1 MASPATTVSWL
12 DVLRRHE
19 RRLSVAWLVGVALL
33 FASFV
38 PTRTRLFWLNGLQ
51 AVADRYDQRWEQRL
65 DVGARLVEAKR
76 YEEAV
81 TYLSRLDAE
90 YPARTSRQGR
100 DKERE
105 YLLRLLAQSYEAT
118 ARKGKA
124 MATWERLVQFDSLNY
139 RNHVYYAQAAER
151 QLSGWAV
158 AIEAR
163 DGYVRAL
170 DLFPSHLP
178 SLRGVISY
186 YADRGEWREVT
197 ATYRTFLDAFLLVHL
212 TLRVGDQIV
221 DVPVLADGRPHALD
235 VALPAALPAGWS
247 GDVMLGSSIYPV
259 AIEQA
264 TLVGPLMVGRA
275 DVRDSVPLSMTATR
289 SDFMTRSGSGWVPAD
304 SSAALRLPVAAS
316 SGVARVRLTVR
327 VFKQLDASLWKVV
340 QKSYRNLLDA
350 DGLADAVARTAP
362 FASPDDARR
371 AFERWPEWASG
382 QYVRGER

>member
-1 MASPATTVSWL
+1 MASPATTVSWI

-124 MATWERLVQFDSLNY
+124 MATWER
-139 RNHVYYAQAAER
+139 
-151 QLSGWAV
+151 
-158 AIEAR
+158 
-163 DGYVRAL
+163 
-170 DLFPSHLP
+170 
-178 SLRGVISY
+178 
-186 YADRGEWREVT
+186 
-197 ATYRTFLDAFLLVHL
+197 
-212 TLRVGDQIV
+212 QI
-221 DVPVLADGRPHALD
+221 
-235 VALPAALPAGWS
+235 
-247 GDVMLGSSIYPV
+247 
-259 AIEQA
+259 
-264 TLVGPLMVGRA
+264 GRA
-275 DVRDSVPLSMTATR
+275 HV
-289 SDFMTRSGSGWVPAD
+289 
-304 SSAALRLPVAAS
+304 
-316 SGVARVRLTVR
+316 
-327 VFKQLDASLWKVV
+327 
-340 QKSYRNLLDA
+340 
-350 DGLADAVARTAP
+350 
-362 FASPDDARR
+362 
-371 AFERWPEWASG
+371 
-382 QYVRGER
+382 